1 MKPQTPILFVCGQQ
15 LLDLPSVWLCLSI
28 MMLTPPQIM
37 SAVPSTS
44 MDAEKKPSL
53 LAALAN
59 GSKVAPGPSTATPTS
74 ERITVL
80 H

>member
-1 MKPQTPILFVCGQQ
+1 MVVFKYYDVN
-15 LLDLPSVWLCLSI
+15 
-28 MMLTPPQIM
+28 PPQIM

-59 GSKVAPGPSTATPTS
+59 GSKVAPGPSKVAPGPSTATPTS